1 MFVKVRVSALRLREH
16 ADKLNYPLRI
26 DEDQVKATIMTG
38 KRDPITDGWIWW
50 PRKNGWKE
58 QGKDINT
65 AIQDEKGQSDIP
77 YFQYIYGDFQPEKD
91 HIYQMYQPSNSMFRG
106 VDRIKIIM
114 SILESAV
121 HNDGCGLN
129 LNRLCV
135 EKAVLAVY
143 PLHDDDELLMLQSKW
158 ITAFAWPWNQP
169 IERIKDYFGE
179 KIALYFCWLGHYT
192 TWLIGASVLGSITYV
207 IVVLASLAHESDDV
221 PYEASPTNPVPLF
234 AFLMALWATFFL
246 EYWKREEKRRAM
258 MWGMVGFEDTE
269 EDRPE
274 YEGLD
279 IRSPINGGPDTYFPA
294 SEKNKRVAAS
304 QSIIVLCAICVLGA
318 VLAIFLLKAVLEAP
332 PVDLIFAIPG
342 SLMGGQPY
350 PIGGIFA
357 SVVNAV
363 QIQVMNNMYSRVAHF
378 LNALENHRTET
389 LYEDN
394 LIAKTFVFQFV
405 NSYTSLF
412 YIAFVKDLTAPK
424 YEAIFDKT
432 GVSARSFMCKKSCM
446 TELSGQLG
454 TIFITRLI
462 WGNITEV
469 VLPAVRIKKAQAAAR
484 KVEHDDSEYDNPHLV
499 DSMTK
504 RQRSPAEEQFEL
516 DYYDQLLGTFSD
528 YAELIM
534 QFGYATL
541 FVSAFPLAPL
551 MAFVNNYV
559 EIRVDGWKLC
569 QNCRRPLPSG
579 AEDIGTWQSI
589 LEIMSICAV
598 VCNCALIT
606 YTGEFLEQ
614 RLHEDVPRLHL
625 HRARARALLRQ
636 GALRGDRRRR
646 PRRGRAADRAPGV
659 PALEDH
665 QQREGRGPRARRRR
679 GRRARRAARDPRGG
693 QGPLTRESAHARSRA
708 PPAGGAESRSTLTPR
723 PRSTPSPRALPR
735 AARARPRHPNPARP
749 RRARAERPRRAP
761 PRVSAQR
768 AAARRRPR
776 GRARAS

>member
-169 IERIKDYFGE
+169 IERVKDYFGE

-207 IVVLASLAHESDDV
+207 VVVLASLAHESDDV

-454 TIFITRLI
+454 TIFITRLLV
-462 WGNITEV
+462 GNITEV
-469 VLPAVRIKKAQAAAR
+469 VLPAVRIKQAQAAAR
-484 KVEHDDSEYDNPHLV
+484 KVEHDDSEYDDPHLIAA
-499 DSMTK
+499 MRK

-606 YTGEFLEQ
+606 YTGEFLSSGYTKTYRVFIFIALEHV
-614 RLHEDVPRLHL
+614 LFFAKALFAAIVDDVPAEVELQIERQEF
-625 HRARARALLRQ
+625 LRSKIINN
-636 GALRGDRRRR
+636 AKDE
-646 PRRGRAADRAPGV
+646 D
-659 PALEDH
+659 LELDDDVDA
-665 QQREGRGPRARRRR
+665 EL
-679 GRRARRAARDPRGG
+679 D
-693 QGPLTRESAHARSRA
+693 E
-708 PPAGGAESRSTLTPR
+708 PPEIHEEDKDL
-723 PRSTPSPRALPR
+723 
-735 AARARPRHPNPARP
+735 
-749 RRARAERPRRAP
+749 
-761 PRVSAQR
+761 
-768 AAARRRPR
+768 
-776 GRARAS
+776 